1 MPFQDEIFQQEVLDM
16 LEPKIKSVLY
26 QTTIQNREDLRQ
38 TIYLKIIEVLR
49 EKEFNKSPSFF
60 ELLRLED
67 YINLESF
74 KKKTWLL
81 YILKGT
87 IKWIKMNVKKTLKQW
102 LVLSYQLFTNR
113 FIVSRTYD
121 AAFRWRC
128 FLKVK

>member
-74 KKKTWLL
+74 KKKT
-81 YILKGT
+81 
-87 IKWIKMNVKKTLKQW
+87 
-102 LVLSYQLFTNR
+102 
-113 FIVSRTYD
+113 
-121 AAFRWRC
+121 
-128 FLKVK
+128 